1 MPPTSKDDAVASCGK
16 MDTANNVDAY
26 HIMQS
31 ELLTEHCTLRTGL
44 ENDDDIST
52 NDSVVE
58 QLTYSNGL
66 LQNLRL
72 RETGDITQAP
82 PCIANPTNQYHHI
95 PGAGTLSS
103 SQELLFEYADIKE
116 RMAKE
121 CRSKEKIIRLIL
133 KNEYLAASDLYNLTC
148 DEKGMPSKLWSDEIS
163 AYVRDHLRD
172 PEMVEIYFPNLPP
185 RPLSTND
192 LDILNSDKCE
202 EEAEEARWKIE
213 SLCIQ
218 KFSESSHES

>member
-44 ENDDDIST
+44 GNDDDIST

-103 SQELLFEYADIKE
+103 SQELLFEYANIKE
-116 RMAKE
+116 RIAKE

-148 DEKGMPSKLWSDEIS
+148 DDKGMPSKLWSDEIS

-185 RPLSTND
+185 RPLST
-192 LDILNSDKCE
+192 
-202 EEAEEARWKIE
+202 
-213 SLCIQ
+213 Q
-218 KFSESSHES
+218 

>member
-44 ENDDDIST
+44 GNDDDISFRDEVFFT

-72 RETGDITQAP
+72 REEV
-82 PCIANPTNQYHHI
+82 CIANPTNQYHHI